1 MDNLNSEIL
10 YCDFN
15 QDCNAFSIGTEN
27 GFRIF
32 LLNPIKKSFD
42 RSKIKIKKKKYLN

>member
-1 MDNLNSEIL
+1 MEMKKIKLEKVDLDL
-10 YCDFN
+10 Y
-15 QDCNAFSIGTEN
+15 SHEYEN

-42 RSKIKIKKKKYLN
+42 RSKK

>member
-1 MDNLNSEIL
+1 MESLNSEIL
-10 YCDFN
+10 FCDFN
-15 QDCNAFSIGTEN
+15 EDYSAFSLGTEN

-42 RSKIKIKKKKYLN
+42 RSKK